1 MVETFIPKSKEEA
14 LRFLNNRK
22 CTILAGGTDLIV
34 KTKKWSEGLNEFNC
48 DVILIKHLKELKN
61 IKIDEKYI
69 SIGSACTL
77 TELETNILIPK
88 YFKEVILSIGSPA
101 IRNVATIGGNICNE
115 LEAGDI
121 FPLLYALDAILVVE
135 SLNEI
140 REIELV
146 NFMLEPGKKDLKA
159 QELLVEIRIP
169 INNSMLFYYK
179 KVGTRKSTALAKASF
194 VGFYFLEHTR
204 IVDVKMAFVAASS
217 RTVRSRELEDRVKG
231 LNKKELES
239 VIGNI
244 KEEYFKSIIP
254 ISKDEKSITDYRKC
268 VCLNLM
274 GEFFDIIFRGDLN
287 TD

>member
-22 CTILAGGTDLIV
+22 CTILAGGTDLVV
-34 KTKKWSEGLNEFNC
+34 KAKKWSGDLHEFDC

-69 SIGSACTL
+69 SIGAACTL
-77 TELETNILIPK
+77 DELETNILIPK
-88 YFKEVILSIGSPA
+88 YFKEVILSIGSAA
-101 IRNVATIGGNICNE
+101 IRNAATIGGNICNP

-121 FPLLYALDAILVVE
+121 LPLLYALDATLVVE

-146 NFMLEPGKKDLKA
+146 NFMLEPWKKDLKA
-159 QELLVEIRIP
+159 AELLVEVRIP
-169 INNSMLFYYK
+169 INNLMLFYYR

-194 VGFYFLEHTR
+194 IGFYTLEHER
-204 IVDVKMAFVAASS
+204 IVDVRMAFVAAGS
-217 RTVRSRELEDRVKG
+217 RTVRSRELEDRLKG
-231 LNKKELES
+231 LNKGELKSIIE
-239 VIGNI
+239 NI
-244 KEEYFKSIIP
+244 KEEYFKIIIP
-254 ISKDEKSITDYRKC
+254 ISNDEKSIVDYRKC

-274 GEFFDIIFRGDLN
+274 GEFLENIY
-287 TD
+287 TK